1 MAYRLVFTRRA
12 ARDLEA
18 LEPDVRR
25 RIGEALERYR
35 QEPLRYARP
44 MAYLTLGGYR
54 LRVGDYRII
63 FDMEGEEIVVLRVGH
78 RSHIYRRS

>member
-18 LEPDVRR
+18 LEADARR

-35 QEPLRYARP
+35 EDPLRYARR
-44 MAYLTLGGYR
+44 MAHPSLGGYR
-54 LRVGDYRII
+54 FRVGDYRII
-63 FDMEGEEIVVLRVGH
+63 FDVEGTEIVVLRVGH
-78 RSHIYRRS
+78 RSYIYRR

>member
-1 MAYRLVFTRRA
+1 MRYRLVFTRRA

-18 LEPDVRR
+18 LEPEVRQ

-35 QEPLRYARP
+35 QEPLRYARR
-44 MAYLTLGGYR
+44 MAYPTLGGYR
-54 LRVGDYRII
+54 FRVGDYRVI

-78 RSHIYRRS
+78 RSHIYRR